1 MNNFDFKKV
10 YEFCKLLENDGIR
23 KEIEEQIEGYS
34 LEGIYKDVESMWY
47 VFMGADDKKILLTFF
62 RNRIA
67 LSKQSNNMVEG
78 IYADESLLL
87 SHKIIEKRPNGVIY
101 SNIYKNFN
109 SNKDAVLRYL
119 IESRYAFTK
128 DNLES
133 YFTNFDFEK
142 MDMRLQLTR
151 LNMTQYGVGLDRIS
165 DFHSEL
171 LISSVSSK
179 NEKDYPT
186 AIYLNGKN
194 ISSVFDAVDGPD
206 RVYRIYD
213 LYRGVINSRNEKD
226 TDLIRS
232 GLLSQDAYD
241 LKGLRGITE
250 KEDSIVGKS
259 LDGVSLDRDS
269 VLASIARQKL
279 DDNLTK
285 NKPKRLLRRLF
296 GRK

>member
-1 MNNFDFKKV
+1 MNNSKLMYFFK
-10 YEFCKLLENDGIR
+10 FCRLLENDGIR
-23 KEIEEQIEGYS
+23 KEIEEQLKGYS
-34 LEGIYKDVESMWY
+34 LEVTYQDERGLHGIFAGNDNT
-47 VFMGADDKKILLTFF
+47 KIILTFC
-62 RNRIA
+62 RYEIC
-67 LSKQSNNMVEG
+67 LSKQSNNMVEE

-87 SHKIIEKRPNGVIY
+87 SHKIIEKCSNGVIY

-142 MDMRLQLTR
+142 MDMRLQLMR

-179 NEKDYPT
+179 TEKDYPT

-194 ISSVFDAVDGPD
+194 ISSVFDAIDG
-206 RVYRIYD
+206 
-213 LYRGVINSRNEKD
+213 
-226 TDLIRS
+226 
-232 GLLSQDAYD
+232 
-241 LKGLRGITE
+241 
-250 KEDSIVGKS
+250 
-259 LDGVSLDRDS
+259 S
-269 VLASIARQKL
+269 VW
-279 DDNLTK
+279 
-285 NKPKRLLRRLF
+285 
-296 GRK
+296 